1 MKQLVLQ
8 TGCGSFKGDFTS
20 QNASAA
26 NSLLAHIMRGCA
38 QINDTSF
45 PVYVDIIDT
54 EKNVTDF
61 ETDSGAV
68 MYIVAVLVFYSA
80 GIIVM
85 IVKYLRRE
93 KQELEEERI
102 LEDFFRSMPEYK
114 REREQNKMNKIAIH
128 AFHALTSFSENIV
141 DDDDC
146 SSVGEETMK
155 REDTILEETITV
167 VKTNE
172 VDSNVPKEELNIKL
186 TGNMIENDLQVTTVD
201 ALNSNIVLENET
213 HL

>member
-1 MKQLVLQ
+1 MRQLVLQ
-8 TGCGSFKGDFTS
+8 TGCEPFRGGASS
-20 QNASAA
+20 PNATAP
-26 NSLLAHIMRGCA
+26 NSLLAHIIRGCA

-45 PVYVDIIDT
+45 PVYVDIVDT
-54 EKNVTDF
+54 QENMSTL

-93 KQELEEERI
+93 KRELEEERI

-114 REREQNKMNKIAIH
+114 KEREQSKINKVAIH
-128 AFHALTSFSENIV
+128 AFHALTSFSEHTV
-141 DDDDC
+141 DDY
-146 SSVGEETMK
+146 SSGEEDVPQK
-155 REDTILEETITV
+155 VEETIHEEVAESETKQEAVVSVSEQTGSAVSAEDQTQLSDLTV
-167 VKTNE
+167 KAVTPIS
-172 VDSNVPKEELNIKL
+172 DIKK
-186 TGNMIENDLQVTTVD
+186 NH
-201 ALNSNIVLENET
+201 ET

>member
-1 MKQLVLQ
+1 MRQLVLQ
-8 TGCGSFKGDFTS
+8 TGCEPFRGDVSSSNST
-20 QNASAA
+20 AP
-26 NSLLAHIMRGCA
+26 NSLLAHIIRGCA

-54 EKNVTDF
+54 QENMF
-61 ETDSGAV
+61 PLETDSGAV

-93 KQELEEERI
+93 KRELEEERI

-114 REREQNKMNKIAIH
+114 KEREQNKINKVAIH
-128 AFHALTSFSENIV
+128 AFHALTSFSENTV
-141 DDDDC
+141 DDY
-146 SSVGEETMK
+146 SSGEEDVPQK
-155 REDTILEETITV
+155 VEETIHEEVAEAEKKHETV
-167 VKTNE
+167 VSISEQTGGPVSPE
-172 VDSNVPKEELNIKL
+172 DQTQMSDLTVTAVTPVSDIKK
-186 TGNMIENDLQVTTVD
+186 NH
-201 ALNSNIVLENET
+201 ET